1 MLYQGFRG
9 TGAIGRGFCDV
20 IGQGRTVF
28 TQACR
33 IAVRV
38 AAAQQEDHT
47 LIAVVLGAKKE
58 TTSDGKTVSGAFT
71 QASTLMD
78 WGFFNYDTALFYQ
91 EYLDALPSP
100 SPEPDIPPEE
110 TASQDSMMD
119 PEEAPAEAESTLEVP
134 EASEALPLAT
144 VQPSEALADTTA
156 PTPTV
161 SASAP
166 ASQRN
171 AAAMISAIAASLGL
185 SPFALLIIIFVAAVV
200 MLIIVVVVLVLLL
213 KRR

>member
-1 MLYQGFRG
+1 
-9 TGAIGRGFCDV
+9 
-20 IGQGRTVF
+20 
-28 TQACR
+28 
-33 IAVRV
+33 
-38 AAAQQEDHT
+38 
-47 LIAVVLGAKKE
+47 
-58 TTSDGKTVSGAFT
+58 
-71 QASTLMD
+71 
-78 WGFFNYDTALFYQ
+78 
-91 EYLDALPSP
+91 
-100 SPEPDIPPEE
+100 
-110 TASQDSMMD
+110 MD
-119 PEEAPAEAESTLEVP
+119 PEEAPAEAESTLEAP

-144 VQPSEALADTTA
+144 VQPSEASADTTA